1 MTRHI
6 KRLLV
11 VGALVSLTAG
21 CAGRTAA
28 WQEGDEPGGSEGAGS
43 SGAATSEQS
52 EGDKYWAERTSAENV
67 RKAITAWEKE
77 IETDPENFDVLVKLT
92 RGHYFLADG
101 YLRDDDTAYLSTMD
115 AGVSWGEKA
124 LMVGSPAFA
133 EKMRNKE
140 KFYEAVKVIP
150 KEAVPAAYWYA
161 AALGKWAKKK
171 SFAVLVGQ
179 KDNVKATMET
189 CLELDPE
196 YFHFGPDRYFGAFYA
211 VAPAFAGGDLDKSKV
226 HYDKSLE
233 KAPYYLGTKVLMAE
247 NLMVKQDDEE
257 QFKKLL
263 NEVLAADANAVPE
276 IAPEMKVEQAKAK
289 ELLDNIDEYF

>member
-1 MTRHI
+1 MTRQI

-28 WQEGDEPGGSEGAGS
+28 WQEGDEPAGSGGSGP
-43 SGAATSEQS
+43 AAAAEQQS
-52 EGDKYWAERTSAENV
+52 EADKLWEQRTSAENI
-67 RKAITAWEKE
+67 RKAIAAWEKE
-77 IETDPENFDVLVKLT
+77 LEADPENFDVLVKLT
-92 RGHYFLADG
+92 RANYFLADA
-101 YLRDDDTAYLSTMD
+101 YLRDQDEAYLSTMD

-124 LMVGSPAFA
+124 LMAGSPEFA

-140 KFYEAVKVIP
+140 KFYEAITVIP

-161 AALGKWAKKK
+161 SALGKWAKKK

-179 KDNVKATMET
+179 KDNVKATMDT
-189 CLELDPE
+189 CLELDPD
-196 YFHFGPDRYFGAFYA
+196 YFHSGPDRYFGAFYA
-211 VAPAFAGGDLDKSKV
+211 VAPAFAGGDLAKSEE
-226 HYDKSLE
+226 HYKKSLE

-247 NLMVKQDDEE
+247 NLMVKKDDEE

-263 NEVLAADANAVPE
+263 NEVLAADPNAVPE
-276 IAPEMKVEQAKAK
+276 IAPEMKAEQGKAR